1 MKKLLKWVKKESGRL
16 EKDHGRYPDQD
27 KQIFARTIKLGEEFG
42 ELCQEVL
49 FHSSRQRKSKMD
61 KFKKENL
68 PDEFA
73 DVLITTLLLAQ
84 EMNIDIEKALED
96 KIKKIDKR
104 YEKSGVII
112 SSGT

>member
-1 MKKLLKWVKKESGRL
+1 MDFITLSKWIKKENGRL
-16 EKDHGRYPDQD
+16 EKDHGRYSDQD
-27 KQIFARTIKLGEEFG
+27 KQIFACAIKLGEEFG

-49 FHSSRQRKSKMD
+49 FHSSLQRKNKMD

-68 PDEFA
+68 SEEFA
-73 DVLITTLLLAQ
+73 DVIICTMLLAQ

-104 YEKSGVII
+104 YEK
-112 SSGT
+112 

>member
-1 MKKLLKWVKKESGRL
+1 MKKLLKWVKKENGRL
-16 EKDHGRYPDQD
+16 EKDHGRYLDQD
-27 KQIFARTIKLGEEFG
+27 KQIFACTIKLGEEFG

-49 FHSSRQRKSKMD
+49 FHSSLQRKSKMN

-68 PDEFA
+68 SGEFA

-104 YEKSGVII
+104 YEK
-112 SSGT
+112 

>member
-1 MKKLLKWVKKESGRL
+1 MKKLLKWVEKERGRL
-16 EKDHGRYPDQD
+16 EKDHGKYPDQE
-27 KQIFARTIKLGEEFG
+27 KEIFACAIKLGEEFG

-49 FHSSRQRKSKMD
+49 FHSALQRKSKMK

-68 PDEFA
+68 SEEFA
-73 DVLITTLLLAQ
+73 DVLISTLLLAQ

-104 YEKSGVII
+104 YGE
-112 SSGT
+112 

>member
-1 MKKLLKWVKKESGRL
+1 MDFITLSKWVEKENGRL
-16 EKDHGRYPDQD
+16 EKDHGRYLDQD
-27 KQIFARTIKLGEEFG
+27 KQIFACTIKLGEEFG

-49 FHSSRQRKSKMD
+49 FHSSLQRKSKMN

-68 PDEFA
+68 SGEFA

-96 KIKKIDKR
+96 KIKKINKR
-104 YEKSGVII
+104 YEKQ
-112 SSGT
+112 

>member
-1 MKKLLKWVKKESGRL
+1 MKKLLKWVKKESERL
-16 EKDHGRYPDQD
+16 EKDHKRYPDQD

-49 FHSSRQRKSKMD
+49 FHSYRQRKSKMD

-84 EMNIDIEKALED
+84 EMNVDIEKALED

-104 YEKSGVII
+104 YEKSGIII
-112 SSGT
+112 SPRT

>member
-1 MKKLLKWVKKESGRL
+1 MW
-16 EKDHGRYPDQD
+16 
-27 KQIFARTIKLGEEFG
+27 F
-42 ELCQEVL
+42 EV
-49 FHSSRQRKSKMD
+49 

-84 EMNIDIEKALED
+84 EMNVDIEKALED

-104 YEKSGVII
+104 YEKSNAIV
-112 SSGT
+112 SPGT